1 MRLTLILN
9 FKKMDRQLKKNTY
22 FVIVSWLWLSIVIIA
37 SFVPEPKYYV
47 RQLIKNLLKIL
58 VKPDMD
64 KNVHFVFYFLMIFFF
79 MMAYKNSKI
88 RVLIFLGVVFISG
101 IIEIIQPIITHSSRK
116 SDINDFMFNV
126 AGCTLGYA
134 LAISYDFLLNH
145 FQNLIKTK
153 PIL

>member
-1 MRLTLILN
+1 MN
-9 FKKMDRQLKKNTY
+9 RQLKKNTS

-37 SFVPEPKYYV
+37 SLVPEPKHYV
-47 RQLIKNLLKIL
+47 RQLIKNLLKIM

-64 KNVHFVFYFLMIFFF
+64 KNIHFVFYFLMLFFF
-79 MMAYKNSKI
+79 IMAYKTSKN
-88 RVLIFLGVVFISG
+88 RVLIFLGVIGISG

-116 SDINDFMFNV
+116 SDINDFIFNV

-134 LAISYDFLLNH
+134 LAISYVFLLNY